1 MSIDRQLVAYCAP
14 TLAGIKSG
22 SIFNCSYESCDELRR
37 IIRGWNR
44 ALNEKGVYLTILKTW
59 ESRAMLY
66 VYRPVMLYRDLRVH
80 RAARYL
86 KNAGYTSLNV
96 ADAVETLR
104 RRVVCEESFPH
115 EIGLFLG
122 YPVGDVEEFVKNR
135 GRNCK
140 YCGFWKVYCDEE
152 KTIALFA
159 RFKRCINVYM
169 SQWRDGKSVA
179 QLTVAA

>member
-22 SIFNCSYESCDELRR
+22 SIFNCSYESLDELRQV
-37 IIRGWNR
+37 IRQWNIL
-44 ALNEKGVYLTILKTW
+44 LNEKGVYMTLLKTW
-59 ESRAMLY
+59 ETRAMLY
-66 VYRPVMLYRDLRVH
+66 VYRPEMLCRELSAQRT
-80 RAARYL
+80 ARYL
-86 KNAGYTSLNV
+86 KNSGYTSLAV

-104 RRVVCEESFPH
+104 HRVAEGESFPH

-135 GRNCK
+135 GKNCK
-140 YCGFWKVYCDEE
+140 HCGYWKVYCDEE
-152 KTIALFA
+152 NTIALFG
-159 RFKRCINVYM
+159 RFKRCFQVYM
-169 SQWRDGKSVA
+169 NQWRDGKSVA